1 MKKMI
6 LIAATAVLCFS
17 LTACQKKET
26 PETGLDGSGA
36 AESSA
41 QASVPEEDV
50 SQSAPD
56 SPGSSQPTDASAPD
70 ADASQDDAVSEGLD
84 NFSVDSELVSAFAEK
99 IQKAV
104 SEKDTAALAELT
116 AFPTYVGF
124 PEEGIIVNT
133 REEFEALDTDKLF
146 PEELLT
152 SIANTDITTLE
163 PSMAGFTMC
172 GQADYQAP
180 SITFGLV
187 NGELAISGIN
197 Y

>member
-1 MKKMI
+1 MKKII
-6 LIAATAVLCFS
+6 LIAVTVILCFS
-17 LTACQKKET
+17 LTACQKKEN
-26 PETGLDGSGA
+26 PETGLDDSGA

-41 QASVPEEDV
+41 QASVPEGDV

-104 SEKDTAALAELT
+104 SEKDTAALADLT

-133 REEFEALDTDKLF
+133 REEFEVLDTDKLF
-146 PEELLT
+146 TEELLT
-152 SIANTDITTLE
+152 SIANTDITALE

-172 GQADYQAP
+172 GQEDYQAP

-187 NGELAISGIN
+187 NGELAVSGIN

>member
-6 LIAATAVLCFS
+6 LIAATVVLCFG
-17 LTACQKKET
+17 LTACQKKEN
-26 PETGLDGSGA
+26 PETGMDGSGA

-41 QASVPEEDV
+41 QASIPEEDV

-56 SPGSSQPTDASAPD
+56 SSQPTDASASD
-70 ADASQDDAVSEGLD
+70 ADASQDDDVSEGLD

-104 SEKDTAALAELT
+104 SEKDTAALADLT

-146 PEELLT
+146 TEELLT
-152 SIANTDITTLE
+152 SIANTDITALE

>member
-1 MKKMI
+1 MKKII
-6 LIAATAVLCFS
+6 LIAVTVILCFS
-17 LTACQKKET
+17 LTACQKKEN
-26 PETGLDGSGA
+26 PETGLDDSGA

-56 SPGSSQPTDASAPD
+56 SSQPTDASAPD

-152 SIANTDITTLE
+152 SIADTDITALE

-172 GQADYQAP
+172 GQEDYQAP

>member
-1 MKKMI
+1 MKKTI
-6 LIAATAVLCFS
+6 LIAAAVILCLG
-17 LTACQKKET
+17 LTACQKKER
-26 PETGLDGSGA
+26 PETGMNGSAG
-36 AESSA
+36 AESSV
-41 QASVPEEDV
+41 QASSPEEDA
-50 SQSAPD
+50 SQSTPD
-56 SPGSSQPTDASAPD
+56 DTGSSRQTDGSAPE
-70 ADASQDDAVSEGLD
+70 AEASQEGAVSEGLD
-84 NFSVDSELVSAFAEK
+84 NFSVDPELVSAFAGK

-104 SEKDTAALAELT
+104 SGKDMAALAELT

-124 PEEGIIVNT
+124 PEEGLIVNT

-146 PEELLT
+146 TEELLT
-152 SIANTDITTLE
+152 SIANTDITALE

-180 SITFGLV
+180 SVTFGLV